1 MKTTRKIHFIDLRKN
16 GQITF
21 RYSVHLKINTKL
33 NLYIY
38 STSTASPSKVN
49 LIGTLDPLGDTL
61 M

>member
-1 MKTTRKIHFIDLRKN
+1 MKTTGKIHFSGLRKN

-33 NLYIY
+33 NLYFY